1 MTRSS
6 GHGRVLSSFAS
17 FVSVLSLV
25 SVGVAASA
33 FTGCGGVAFSDDADA
48 SPDATSTQ
56 SDGSVAT
63 DGGYVTPKDAGACW
77 LDRPTALRQMPP
89 ELPAPRSAGIRL
101 TFRLEDHKLV
111 PVRSSDQGVAPA
123 WTTKDTQIFEEGKT
137 SGFWVELRGKDG
149 SILYQRSYFDPL
161 GTRLEGPGAAPEAP
175 APPPPDSGFQDP
187 APGDGGW
194 TNIPVCPK
202 DGTEFFVEVPNDPAA
217 VELRLYSDPLEG
229 APSSAGL
236 VGWFK
241 AN

>member
-1 MTRSS
+1 MTRSLAQ
-6 GHGRVLSSFAS
+6 GRALASFAS
-17 FVSVLSLV
+17 VISIV
-25 SVGVAASA
+25 SVGLAVSA
-33 FTGCGGVAFSDDADA
+33 FAGCGGVAISEPAASADA
-48 SPDATSTQ
+48 ATSQ
-56 SDGSVAT
+56 ADGSVGTGT

-111 PVRSSDQGVAPA
+111 PVRSVDQGVSPA
-123 WTTKDTQIFEEGKT
+123 WTSKGTQLFEEGKT

-149 SILYQRSYFDPL
+149 TILYQRNYFDPL
-161 GTRLEGPGAAPEAP
+161 GTRLEAPGAPP

-187 APGDGGW
+187 APSDGGW
-194 TNIPVCPK
+194 MNIPVCPK

-229 APSSAGL
+229 PPSSAGL